1 MTLQELKSKFL
12 IEISELYPKE
22 EILSFFFLLVHH
34 KLKLSRADL
43 AIRPNQIVENSE
55 LTFFLNAINQLKDEE
70 PIQYIIGETEFYGLP
85 FTVDSNVLIPRPETE
100 ELVDWILNEFRIQ
113 NSELRII
120 DIGTGSGCIA
130 ISLAKHLPKAMVYAV
145 DISKQALQIAKKN
158 ANHNNVNIHL
168 IKLDILKPNVIQGI
182 DKDLKF
188 DIIVSNPPYV
198 RESEKHEIQK
208 NVLQNEPHQALFV
221 EDANPLIYYD
231 KITDFAKLH
240 LTTNGVLFLEINQYL
255 GKEMVTLL
263 QQKKFKNIELRKDI
277 FGNDRM
283 VKATLI

>member
-12 IEISELYPKE
+12 IEISELYPIE

-34 KLKLSRADL
+34 KLKLTRADL
-43 AIRPNQIVENSE
+43 AIRSNQIVENSE

-130 ISLAKHLPKAMVYAV
+130 ISLAKHLPKARVYAV
-145 DISKQALQIAKKN
+145 DISKQVLQIAKKN
-158 ANHNNVNIHL
+158 ANHNNVNIHF

-231 KITDFAKLH
+231 KITDFAKLN
-240 LTTNGVLFLEINQYL
+240 LKTNGVLFLEINQYL

>member
-34 KLKLSRADL
+34 KLKLTRADL
-43 AIRPNQIVENSE
+43 AIRSNQIVENSE

-168 IKLDILKPNVIQGI
+168 IKLDILKPNVIEGI

>member
-12 IEISELYPKE
+12 IEISELYPIE

-34 KLKLSRADL
+34 KLKLTRADL

-168 IKLDILKPNVIQGI
+168 IKLDILKPNVIEGI

-231 KITDFAKLH
+231 KITDFAKLN
-240 LTTNGVLFLEINQYL
+240 LKTNGVLFLEINQYL

>member
-34 KLKLSRADL
+34 KLKLTRADL

-85 FTVDSNVLIPRPETE
+85 YTVDSNVLIPRPETE

-168 IKLDILKPNVIQGI
+168 IKLDILKPNVIEGI

>member
-12 IEISELYPKE
+12 IEISELYPIE

-34 KLKLSRADL
+34 KLKLTRADL
-43 AIRPNQIVENSE
+43 AIRSNQIVENSE

-240 LTTNGVLFLEINQYL
+240 LKTNGVLFLEINQYL

>member
-12 IEISELYPKE
+12 IEISELYPIE

-34 KLKLSRADL
+34 KLKLTRADL
-43 AIRPNQIVENSE
+43 AIRSNQIVENSE

>member
-34 KLKLSRADL
+34 KLKLTRADL

-113 NSELRII
+113 NSEFRII

-130 ISLAKHLPKAMVYAV
+130 IALAKHLPKARVYAV

>member
-12 IEISELYPKE
+12 IEISELYPIE

-34 KLKLSRADL
+34 KLKLTRADL

>member
-12 IEISELYPKE
+12 IEISELYPIE

-34 KLKLSRADL
+34 KLKLTRADL
-43 AIRPNQIVENSE
+43 AIRSNQIVENSE

-70 PIQYIIGETEFYGLP
+70 PIQYIIGKTEFYGLP
-85 FTVDSNVLIPRPETE
+85 YTVDSNVLIPRPETE

-158 ANHNNVNIHL
+158 ANHNNVNIHF

-231 KITDFAKLH
+231 KITDFAKLN
-240 LTTNGVLFLEINQYL
+240 LKTNGVLFLEINQYL

>member
-12 IEISELYPKE
+12 IEISELYPIE

-34 KLKLSRADL
+34 KLKLTRADL
-43 AIRPNQIVENSE
+43 AIRSNQIVENSE

-168 IKLDILKPNVIQGI
+168 IKLDILKPNVTQGI

>member
-12 IEISELYPKE
+12 IEISELYPIE

-34 KLKLSRADL
+34 KLKLTRADL

-85 FTVDSNVLIPRPETE
+85 YTVDSNVLIPRPETE

-158 ANHNNVNIHL
+158 ANHNNVNIHF